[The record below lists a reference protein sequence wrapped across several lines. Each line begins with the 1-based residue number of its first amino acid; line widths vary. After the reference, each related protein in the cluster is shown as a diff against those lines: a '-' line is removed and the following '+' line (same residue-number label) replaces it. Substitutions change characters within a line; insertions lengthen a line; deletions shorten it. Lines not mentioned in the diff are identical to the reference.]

1 MFSRSNF
8 AQFMQSNKLCLL
20 CSLKR
25 NALLSCNTYSLVSTV
40 KNKLLAV
47 RCDVVTEKCSTI
59 NRLHLQLFTVYIFAP
74 LRVDSFG
81 VCNLYYF
88 SFSSLHL
95 EYRNLRTCVSL
106 RFPGWWHWSYQFP
119 SIYWDYT
126 PVLAH
131 NGDGKWIVQDSW
143 VSPSNC
149 ILIHF
154 A

>member
-8 AQFMQSNKLCLL
+8 AQFMQSNNLCLL

-59 NRLHLQLFTVYIFAP
+59 NRLHLQLFTLYFCSLKSWFFWCLQLVLFFLFFTA
-74 LRVDSFG
+74 SG
-81 VCNLYYF
+81 VQ
-88 SFSSLHL
+88 
-95 EYRNLRTCVSL
+95 NLRTCVSL

-126 PVLAH
+126 LVLAH

-143 VSPSNC
+143 VSPNNC